1 MRYLLA
7 LDEGTS
13 SARAVVFDGEAREVT
28 SAHLSINC
36 RYPNDGWVE
45 QEADDI
51 WRAQID
57 AARQAIDKAGIQPS
71 QLAGIGIANQRETT
85 IVWERSTGKPV
96 GLAIVWQC
104 RRTSDLCRSLL
115 DAGHGA
121 EVTRRTGLLIDTY
134 FSATKIR
141 WILDHLPD
149 GQARADAGD
158 LLFGT
163 VDSWL
168 VYKLTAGRSHLSDVT
183 NASRTLLLNL
193 DSRDWD
199 EEMLQL
205 FDVPRAMLPRIVPSL
220 GDLAVTDGAILG
232 AEVPIGGIAGDQQAA
247 LFGQACFRP
256 GLSKNTYGTGCF
268 MLMHVGGAPVVSTNR
283 LISTLAASS
292 EAERAYALEGSI
304 FVAGAAIQWLRD
316 SLGLLADA
324 AESEALAQ
332 SVADTASVYFVPA
345 FVGLGAP
352 HWDPSARGVICG
364 LTRSATRAHIVRAAL
379 EAIAY
384 QTRELVEAMQGDA
397 QSPISE
403 LRADGGAARNDFLM
417 QFQADILG
425 IPVVRPTYTETTALG
440 AAFLA
445 GLAAGVW
452 AGLDE
457 VEKLLEDGPSLR
469 AHDASFAKGRTLQR
483 MEGRPSP
490 RALRVLAPP
499 RS

>member
-96 GLAIVWQC
+96 GPAIVWQC

-121 EVTRRTGLLIDTY
+121 EVTRRTGLLIDPY

-457 VEKLLEDGPSLR
+457 VESFWKTDRRFEPTMQASRRDELFSGWKAALAR
-469 AHDASFAKGRTLQR
+469 AR
-483 MEGRPSP
+483 
-490 RALRVLAPP
+490 
-499 RS
+499 

>member
-1 MRYLLA
+1 MS
-7 LDEGTS
+7 G
-13 SARAVVFDGEAREVT
+13 SARRASP
-28 SAHLSINC
+28 SA
-36 RYPNDGWVE
+36 P
-45 QEADDI
+45 
-51 WRAQID
+51 
-57 AARQAIDKAGIQPS
+57 
-71 QLAGIGIANQRETT
+71 
-85 IVWERSTGKPV
+85 
-96 GLAIVWQC
+96 AIVWQC

-121 EVTRRTGLLIDTY
+121 EVTRRTGLLIDPY

-141 WILDHLPD
+141 WILDHLLD

-457 VEKLLEDGPSLR
+457 VESFWKTDRRFEPTMQ
-469 AHDASFAKGRTLQR
+469 ASRRDELFSGWKA
-483 MEGRPSP
+483 
-490 RALRVLAPP
+490 ALASAR
-499 RS
+499 

>member
-1 MRYLLA
+1 MPFLLA

-13 SARAVVFDGEAREVT
+13 SARAVVFDGEAREVA
-28 SAHLSINC
+28 SAQLSINC

-45 QEADDI
+45 QDADDI

-57 AARQAIDKAGIQPS
+57 AARQALDKAGIQPT

-85 IVWERSTGKPV
+85 IVWERSTGTPV
-96 GLAIVWQC
+96 GPAIVWQC
-104 RRTSDLCRSLL
+104 RRTNDLCRSLIE
-115 DAGHGA
+115 AGHGA
-121 EVTRRTGLLIDTY
+121 GVTRRTGLLIDPY

-168 VYKLTAGRSHLSDVT
+168 VYKLTAGRSHLIDVT

-193 DSRDWD
+193 DSCDWD
-199 EEMLQL
+199 EEMLSL
-205 FDVPRAMLPRIVPSL
+205 FGVSRAMLPRIVPSL

-268 MLMHVGGAPVVSTNR
+268 MLMHAGGSPVVSANR
-283 LISTLAASS
+283 LISTVAASS

-324 AESEALAQ
+324 AESEALAR
-332 SVADTASVYFVPA
+332 SVADTAGVYFVPA

-352 HWDPSARGVICG
+352 HWDPAARGLIAG

-384 QTRELVEAMQGDA
+384 QTRELVEAMQADA
-397 QSPISE
+397 NSPISE
-403 LRADGGAARNDFLM
+403 LRADGGAAGNDFLM

-425 IPVVRPTYTETTALG
+425 IPVVRPAYTETTALG

-445 GLAAGVW
+445 GLASGIW
-452 AGLDE
+452 RGPDE
-457 VEKLLEDGPSLR
+457 VESFWKPDRRFEPSMQPSQREELYDGWKAALAR
-469 AHDASFAKGRTLQR
+469 AR
-483 MEGRPSP
+483 
-490 RALRVLAPP
+490 
-499 RS
+499 